1 MLQPGI
7 YHPFFFWAPGRV
19 VLAKMSAFVRRVRL
33 TRLCMP
39 MVLPHAKFLVRAV
52 RHCVFRS
59 QQDLLLSAA
68 ASVMSMIGR
77 RPTFNAVMRVSETGS
92 VACAIPRW
100 YDPASAIR
108 KRRLRQIT
116 QAISSTKCSSVGPRG
131 TYSST
136 SPFRS
141 ASYSPLSSQGNT
153 VCTDNTPCRSA
164 FNRLTSYPRFDS
176 WLWGDPVSMT
186 VRAVFSGSPYLASAV
201 GSAPKS
207 TLSSI
212 LL

>member
-116 QAISSTKCSSVGPRG
+116 QAISSTKCSSVGPCG

-141 ASYSPLSSQGNT
+141 A
-153 VCTDNTPCRSA
+153 DRA
-164 FNRLTSYPRFDS
+164 PR
-176 WLWGDPVSMT
+176 GG
-186 VRAVFSGSPYLASAV
+186 VRAAVDCALSGGV
-201 GSAPKS
+201 GRFGQAAAAGSLTKG
-207 TLSSI
+207 SS
-212 LL
+212 LNGAMCGPR